1 MNQINAISQLAN
13 ISENLSVE
21 NLKSQIASI
30 KSKLGSLKSPQE
42 FFNVKRISKPLNFG
56 DAQSRIAFNLGY
68 FSSNYG
74 VLIGCLSVYTL
85 LTNLLLLFVICFVV
99 LGMVGIGKLEG
110 QDLATPFG
118 TFKTTQ
124 LYTGLVC
131 IALPLGFLASPIT
144 SMLWLVGASSVTVL
158 GHAALM
164 EKPIET
170 VFDEETV

>member
-1 MNQINAISQLAN
+1 
-13 ISENLSVE
+13 
-21 NLKSQIASI
+21 
-30 KSKLGSLKSPQE
+30 
-42 FFNVKRISKPLNFG
+42 
-56 DAQSRIAFNLGY
+56 
-68 FSSNYG
+68 
-74 VLIGCLSVYTL
+74 
-85 LTNLLLLFVICFVV
+85 
-99 LGMVGIGKLEG
+99 MVGIGKLEG